1 MSQFFHIHP
10 ENPQARL
17 VRQAVDMIQQGKVIV
32 FPTDSGYAIGCSIGN
47 KNAMERIA
55 RIRGLEKHHN
65 FTLVCR
71 DLSELA
77 TYARVDNSLFR
88 LIKNNTPGQYTF
100 IFKGTKEVP
109 RRLLNEK
116 KKTIGIRVPD
126 HIITQAI
133 LAELGEPLMSC
144 SLILPGEQFA

>member
-55 RIRGLEKHHN
+55 RIRGLEK
-65 FTLVCR
+65 
-71 DLSELA
+71 
-77 TYARVDNSLFR
+77 
-88 LIKNNTPGQYTF
+88 IP
-100 IFKGTKEVP
+100 
-109 RRLLNEK
+109 
-116 KKTIGIRVPD
+116 
-126 HIITQAI
+126 
-133 LAELGEPLMSC
+133 
-144 SLILPGEQFA
+144 